1 MPREND
7 RTFFAPNS
15 SERFGIGW
23 QASGGNKRPCRKVGR
38 TIMVRYGCT
47 KAGGLADLGRL
58 GCGGGQALLDDVCGV
73 VGVTRKPGLQEEI
86 GRWGMN
92 HQTSDVSS

>member
-23 QASGGNKRPCRKVGR
+23 RASGGNKRPCRKVGR
-38 TIMVRYGCT
+38 TFMVRYGCT
-47 KAGGLADLGRL
+47 KAVGLADLGRL
-58 GCGGGQALLDDVCGV
+58 GCGVGQASLDDVCGV
-73 VGVTRKPGLQEEI
+73 VVVRLRLGLQEEI
-86 GRWGMN
+86 GRWVMN